1 MASFILFAVLAE
13 FLKPVAQSVDGDSAR
28 SHRYEVVS
36 ARLSQIA
43 QTASSPPHAK
53 PQSSAI
59 LQAAAPH
66 PPYKSSAFVCV
77 CFCCGC
83 YDCGDDFDAFTSSS
97 AVVYFVDSF
106 LSMKRKEPQ
115 ARALPGSSDVF
126 VPSSYQALS
135 QMQQQSHS
143 SHQAP
148 FSSAD
153 NGVIL
158 HPPSEQR
165 PQAYAARS
173 QSYGSG
179 HNYRRSS
186 RDGDSTAD
194 VLDAG
199 QAEGGRG
206 SRSSSRGSAEA
217 GVVDGDARFISSLLS
232 AQQARMRVYV

>member
-1 MASFILFAVLAE
+1 MASFIFCTALAE
-13 FLKPVAQSVDGDSAR
+13 FSKPGAQSVDGDSAR

-43 QTASSPPHAK
+43 QTASSPPHVK
-53 PQSSAI
+53 PQSSAV
-59 LQAAAPH
+59 LPAAAAPQ
-66 PPYKSSAFVCV
+66 PPYKSSAFVYV

-83 YDCGDDFDAFTSSS
+83 RDSDNDLDASSSS
-97 AVVYFVDSF
+97 AVAYLVDFF

-115 ARALPGSSDVF
+115 ALPASSDVF

-135 QMQQQSHS
+135 RMQQQSHS

-158 HPPSEQR
+158 HPPAEQR

-173 QSYGSG
+173 QSFGSG
-179 HNYRRSS
+179 HNYRRNS
-186 RDGDSTAD
+186 RDGDSTAA
-194 VLDAG
+194 VADAG

-206 SRSSSRGSAEA
+206 SRSSSRGSAEV